1 MFRLDARDSAPT
13 LRLRSITRRSLHPL
27 EEIAMSTTAPTI
39 AGSPPS
45 LVAGPDEG
53 RLIDPRGQRFGAGLS
68 VVVLGLG
75 FVTGLHVVVAFLAL
89 ALGVSALFGTRY
101 FILGRPWPYV
111 RRALRLAPPRELEHE
126 YPPRFAQTL
135 GAIGLA
141 LSALLF
147 MAGFATVGWL
157 VAAAVGTLQ
166 AVLALTGYCLG
177 CRLYFLKWW
186 VPAQFQRL
194 ARRTTIA

>member
-1 MFRLDARDSAPT
+1 MSA
-13 LRLRSITRRSLHPL
+13 
-27 EEIAMSTTAPTI
+27 TTAPTI
-39 AGSPPS
+39 APASTGSAVS
-45 LVAGPDEG
+45 DDGPEAG

-68 VVVLGLG
+68 VLILVLAFSAGLP
-75 FVTGLHVVVAFLAL
+75 LVVALLAL
-89 ALGVSALFGTRY
+89 ALGLSSLFGTRY

-111 RRALRLAPPRELEHE
+111 RRVLRLAPPRELEHE
-126 YPPRFAQTL
+126 YPPRFAQAL
-135 GAIGLA
+135 GSIGLT

-147 MAGFATVGWL
+147 VAGLPTAGWL
-157 VAAAVGTLQ
+157 VAAAVGGLQ